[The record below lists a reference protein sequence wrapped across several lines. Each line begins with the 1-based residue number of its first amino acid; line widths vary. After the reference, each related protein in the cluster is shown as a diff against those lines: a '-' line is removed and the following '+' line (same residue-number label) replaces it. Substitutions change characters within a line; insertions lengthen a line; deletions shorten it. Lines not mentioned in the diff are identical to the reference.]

1 MYLTFLIIFVYC
13 RNLCPNG
20 TYSLGAQ
27 IKCSPCIPGSKCPSI
42 TEGPT
47 ICPPGYSSERNAED
61 CKLCEAGKQC
71 ADPACK
77 HVNPK
82 KEAFACMLVSLSHL
96 RNILNF
102 ALYLS
107 APEPCPPGYYSS
119 VGWIQCLP
127 CKRGFRCKEG
137 STTDSPP
144 EGQFN
149 LHFSLLHV
157 CSRYILLCREL
168 HIV

>member
-1 MYLTFLIIFVYC
+1 MSQCLSTCLSICRLVFSVRLALCVSVHRYVRLALPFFFSVYSYATCRSVSLSVCLPACLSVCLSVCPSVSLSHHVVSGYTLCTCVSHISDYFVYC

-47 ICPPGYSSERNAED
+47 ICPPGYFSERNAED

-82 KEAFACMLVSLSHL
+82 MEA
-96 RNILNF
+96 
-102 ALYLS
+102 
-107 APEPCPPGYYSS
+107 
-119 VGWIQCLP
+119 
-127 CKRGFRCKEG
+127 
-137 STTDSPP
+137 
-144 EGQFN
+144 
-149 LHFSLLHV
+149 
-157 CSRYILLCREL
+157 
-168 HIV
+168 